1 MSGMLYLVPTP
12 IGNLGD
18 ISPRAVQT
26 LTDADFIA
34 AEDTRVSVKLLNHL
48 NLKKP
53 LVSYHEHNK
62 AESGVRILER
72 LEQGE
77 VCALV
82 TDAGSP
88 AISDP
93 GEDLVRLCAGA
104 GIPVCAIPGPCALV
118 TALSVSALAT
128 GRFCFEGFLPT
139 QKKERKARLDAL
151 ASEPRTVIFYE
162 APHRLSATLQE
173 LSERF
178 GGARRIS
185 LCRELTKLHE
195 EIFRTTLAEAAAFYR
210 NNEPRGEFVLVLEGS
225 PAVSQPE
232 ITLEGAVALAQE
244 LIADGASKKD
254 AARQV
259 AADTG
264 FSKNALY
271 AELLRNL

>member
-62 AESGVRILER
+62 AESGARILQR

-93 GEDLVRLCAGA
+93 GEDLVRLCAEA
-104 GIPVCAIPGPCALV
+104 GVPVCAIPGPCALV
-118 TALSVSALAT
+118 TALSVSALPT
-128 GRFCFEGFLPT
+128 GRFCFEGFLPM
-139 QKKERKARLDAL
+139 QKKERNARLDAL

-162 APHRLSATLQE
+162 APHRLTSTLQE
-173 LSERF
+173 LAEVF
-178 GGARRIS
+178 GGTRRIS

-195 EIFRTTLAEAAAFYR
+195 EILRTTLAEAAAFYR
-210 NNEPRGEFVLVLEGS
+210 DNEPRGEFVLVLEGS
-225 PAVSQPE
+225 PAADQSG
-232 ITLEGAVALAQE
+232 ITLDGAVALARE
-244 LIADGASKKD
+244 LIADGCSKKD

-264 FSKNALY
+264 FSKNTLY
-271 AELLRNL
+271 AELLK